1 MVNYTVSVIN
11 ETVDKSNDSIAIY
24 GPYLHFGPGTVS
36 HAIASGLERDKE
48 YSAIVKVWI
57 ESQVIESHGVS
68 FSKKRF
74 YFSYY
79 GTKISTVLS

>member
-1 MVNYTVSVIN
+1 MVNYTIGVVN
-11 ETVDKSNDSIAIY
+11 ETVDKSNDSTLYYYY

-36 HAIASGLERDKE
+36 HAIASGLDRDKE
-48 YSAIVKVWI
+48 YSAIVKVRI

-74 YFSYY
+74 YFSDFC
-79 GTKISTVLS
+79 VLRN